1 MSSSWNVILNS
12 LGFWI
17 GCNGFQIYAVDSGFQ
32 NLRSGILF
40 FGDRVGGQEKGKNE
54 KGRRTPDRSR

>member
-1 MSSSWNVILNS
+1 MCSSWNVILNS

-17 GCNGFQIYAVDSGFQ
+17 ACNGFQIYAVDSGFQ

-40 FGDRVGGQEKGKNE
+40 FGDSVGGRGKGKNE
-54 KGRRTPDRSR
+54 EGRRTA